1 MNKQERE
8 APNFCVGLRIKMQ
21 IKAKTI
27 KRLHIAAL
35 IVWMILVIPTV
46 TIWADS
52 VKWVNIMSIYAIIV
66 GHLAGLGAARIE
78 RKEEKKDED

>member
-1 MNKQERE
+1 MK
-8 APNFCVGLRIKMQ
+8 L
-21 IKAKTI
+21 KAKLI

-35 IVWMILVIPTV
+35 LLWLILVIPTV

-78 RKEEKKDED
+78 RNEEKKDEKL